1 MTDQTTAFDPAV
13 MDATAV
19 ASSPPDP
26 REWSLEGATNFRD
39 LGGLV
44 NRHGQAVRQHRVF
57 RSDALARLTPADLDR
72 LAGVSIRTL
81 IDLRSPAE
89 IARTGPSPLAD
100 RGTTVVHAP
109 VTDVDASPEALGDKP
124 LAEMYAAFLMH
135 GERSY
140 RTVFG
145 TLAVADDLP
154 AVIHC
159 AAGKDRTGVA
169 VALLLRLLE
178 VDDALIVDDYAITDR
193 NMRRMIAGWVA
204 SNPELVSQ
212 AEGLKI
218 PEQLIRAQA
227 ETMRT
232 FLVTLDATYGSAEG
246 YLRAAGVGRDEIAAI
261 RNGLLD

>member
-1 MTDQTTAFDPAV
+1 MTDPTT
-13 MDATAV
+13 MN
-19 ASSPPDP
+19 ASELDP
-26 REWSLEGATNFRD
+26 REWALEGATNFRD

-44 NRHGQAVRQHRVF
+44 NRHGQVVRRHRVF
-57 RSDALARLTPADLDR
+57 RSDALARLTPVDLDR

-81 IDLRSPAE
+81 IDLRSPIE
-89 IARTGPSPLAD
+89 IAQTGPSPLVG
-100 RGTTVVHAP
+100 RGTSVVHAP
-109 VTDVDASPEALGDKP
+109 VMDVDASPEALDDKP
-124 LAEMYAAFLMH
+124 LAEMYAAFLVQ
-135 GERSY
+135 GEASY
-140 RTVFG
+140 RTVFS
-145 TLAVADDLP
+145 TLATRDDLP

-193 NMRRMIAGWVA
+193 NMRRMIQGWME
-204 SNPELVSQ
+204 SNPELASR

-227 ETMRT
+227 ETMAT

-246 YLRAAGVGRDEIAAI
+246 YLRAAGVGHDEIAAI
-261 RNGLLD
+261 RDALLA

>member
-1 MTDQTTAFDPAV
+1 MTDPTIMQSAAPA
-13 MDATAV
+13 DA
-19 ASSPPDP
+19 
-26 REWSLEGATNFRD
+26 REWAMEGVTNFRD

-44 NRHGQAVRQHRVF
+44 NRQGHAVRQERVF

-89 IARTGPSPLAD
+89 IARTGPSPLVEQ
-100 RGTTVVHAP
+100 GTTVVHAP
-109 VTDVDASPEALGDKP
+109 VTDVDASPEAMDDKP
-124 LAEMYAAFLMH
+124 LAEMYAAFLVH
-135 GERSY
+135 GKASY
-140 RTVFG
+140 RTAFG
-145 TLAVADDLP
+145 TLAAAADLP

-169 VALLLRLLE
+169 VALLYRLLD

-193 NMRRMIAGWVA
+193 NMQRMIQGWMT
-204 SNPELVSQ
+204 SNPELASQ
-212 AEGLKI
+212 SAGAKI
-218 PEQLIRAQA
+218 PQQLIRAHA

-246 YLRAAGVGRDEIAAI
+246 YLRSAGVGQDEIAAI
-261 RNGLLD
+261 RTSLLA